1 MSYWLY
7 ILALTLAAGIIEH
20 SFAKQEE
27 MIRLEAQQKASD
39 RHAVIYGIVARC
51 LNEKSTI
58 TVNGLAASECK
69 PVKERK

>member
-1 MSYWLY
+1 
-7 ILALTLAAGIIEH
+7 
-20 SFAKQEE
+20 
-27 MIRLEAQQKASD
+27 
-39 RHAVIYGIVARC
+39 VIYGIVARC